1 MKIEK
6 YTVLRT
12 LLLEMYHEIGI
23 TNEEMLFFIHLIS
36 FQQDNVEFP
45 SFSMLM
51 KRMGMTRD
59 EILSLINSL
68 VDRQYLRIDSKK
80 NENNQQTEYYNLEFL
95 YNRIDALVKQRQAEE
110 ESKQTEDQ
118 EAEIFQVLETEF
130 GRPLSPIEY
139 QEVADL
145 LHKDKFPTDMI
156 FEAIKEA
163 VLAQAYSL
171 RYIDKVLMN
180 WRRNPKQRNSKLRDQ
195 HSLSDLPPAPMKKII
210 KKDQE

>member
-95 YNRIDALVKQRQAEE
+95 YNRVDALVKQREAEE

-139 QEVADL
+139 QEVADW

>member
-1 MKIEK
+1 M
-6 YTVLRT
+6 RT

-139 QEVADL
+139 QEVVDW

-180 WRRNPKQRNSKLRDQ
+180 WRRNPKQRNVKQRDQ

>member
-139 QEVADL
+139 QEVVDW

-180 WRRNPKQRNSKLRDQ
+180 WRRNPKQRNVKQRDQ

>member
-1 MKIEK
+1 M
-6 YTVLRT
+6 
-12 LLLEMYHEIGI
+12 
-23 TNEEMLFFIHLIS
+23 IS

-95 YNRIDALVKQRQAEE
+95 YNRVDALVKQREAEE

-139 QEVADL
+139 QEVADW

>member
-1 MKIEK
+1 
-6 YTVLRT
+6 
-12 LLLEMYHEIGI
+12 MYHEIGI

-95 YNRIDALVKQRQAEE
+95 YNRVDALVKQREAEE

-139 QEVADL
+139 QEVADW

>member
-36 FQQDNVEFP
+36 FQQDNIEFP

-80 NENNQQTEYYNLEFL
+80 NEKNQQTEYYNLEFL
-95 YNRIDALVKQRQAEE
+95 YNRIDALVKQEE
-110 ESKQTEDQ
+110 AAKASQETEDQ
-118 EAEIFQVLETEF
+118 EARVFQVLENEF

-139 QEVADL
+139 QEVADW
-145 LHKDKFPTDMI
+145 LHKDKFPVDMI
-156 FEAIKEA
+156 LEAIKEA

-180 WRRNPKQRNSKLRDQ
+180 WRRNPKQRTSKQSHQ
-195 HSLSDLPPAPMKKII
+195 HSLSDPPPAPMKKII